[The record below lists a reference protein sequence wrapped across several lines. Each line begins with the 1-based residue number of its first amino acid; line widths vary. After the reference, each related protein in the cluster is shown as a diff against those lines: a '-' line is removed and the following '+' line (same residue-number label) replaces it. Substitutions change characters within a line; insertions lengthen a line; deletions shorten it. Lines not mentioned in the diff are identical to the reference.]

1 MAQKPQRGEIQQ
13 MQQDIASEIKRDA
26 PSIANGVFG
35 NNALHPDM
43 ATVSNQQLDQLYLN
57 AYQRNDRQWLMAE
70 AQRDPRQFLQVTDRI
85 GVPDPPLGIDGKP
98 IPPQAQQDQVAQQF
112 QYQAMQNAAQATPPP
127 ITPPGAA
134 VPPGIGPAPAAAPM
148 PAALPAPGP
157 QPVQMPLPIPGIQ
170 PGTL

>member
-1 MAQKPQRGEIQQ
+1 MATKPQRGEIQQ
-13 MQQDIASEIKRDA
+13 MQQDIANEIKRDA

-43 ATVSNQQLDQLYLN
+43 ATVSNQELDQLYLN

-85 GVPDPPLGIDGKP
+85 GVPDPPVGIDGKP
-98 IPPQAQQDQVAQQF
+98 IPPQAQQDAVASAFQQQAQQNAV
-112 QYQAMQNAAQATPPP
+112 QAAPLPS
-127 ITPPGAA
+127 PGAA
-134 VPPGIGPAPAAAPM
+134 APPGIGPAPVAAPM